1 MRPSHNL
8 LLILNLL
15 GATQA
20 LLLACALF
28 GTKRGQKVVNR
39 LLAAFAATIAI
50 SISGAALSTTQYIPL
65 FPHLSKIH
73 QPFYFLGAPLLFLY
87 VRALISRNPVFQ
99 KKDLLH
105 FIPSVL
111 CAIYLMPYYLQSGA
125 DKLNF
130 RSAYNSAY
138 IGVRWYGI
146 RSGALILQF
155 LIYLTLII
163 LMLVNYKRRA
173 HAGGPATA
181 KTVLFQIR
189 FLLITFL
196 SLWVIGL
203 LHYIVSLLSPVYYK
217 TPETDLIIPL
227 GLTAF
232 VYALA
237 YLSLRKPEVLTATG
251 ETTPPK
257 KYEKSSLPPERSERY
272 VQKLLHFMETDKP
285 YTDSELSL
293 QKLAEKLSI
302 PAQHLSRVIN
312 ERLHQNFVDFIN
324 TYRVEEAKRRLVDP
338 SKKHYSVLAIAEEV
352 GFNSK
357 SSFNFVFKKHAN
369 MTPSEFRKTFNGSGK
384 H

>member
-28 GTKRGQKVVNR
+28 GTKRGQRVTNR
-39 LLAAFAATIAI
+39 LLAVFAVAIAI
-50 SISGAALSTTQYIPL
+50 SIGGASLSTTQYIPM
-65 FPHLSKIH
+65 FPHLSKIQ

-87 VRALISRNPVFQ
+87 VRALISRNPVFG

-105 FIPSVL
+105 FIPFGL
-111 CAIYLMPYYLQSGA
+111 CAIYLMPYYLQNGA
-125 DKLNF
+125 DKLHL
-130 RSAYNSAY
+130 RPGYQSAY
-138 IGVRWYGI
+138 GVQWYGI

-163 LMLVNYKRRA
+163 LMLVDYKRRA
-173 HAGGPATA
+173 QTGGPATA

-203 LHYIVSLLSPVYYK
+203 LHYILSLISPVYYK

-237 YLSLRKPEVLTATG
+237 YLSLRKPEVLTAAG
-251 ETTPPK
+251 DAAPPK

-285 YTDSELSL
+285 YTDSELTL
-293 QKLAEKLSI
+293 QKLAGKLSI

-324 TYRVEEAKRRLVDP
+324 TYRVEEAKRRLIDP

-369 MTPSEFRKTFNGSGK
+369 MTPSEFRKAVNGTGK
-384 H
+384 N